1 MNEEA
6 GVRGIPR
13 QAMPIS
19 IHRLH
24 NDLVQLE
31 NELNVNVLHMGEFDW
46 SVNLGWFISKADKHG
61 KV

>member
-46 SVNLGWFISKADKHG
+46 SVNLG
-61 KV
+61 